1 MDPCRILVVED
12 EAVVAM
18 DIEERL
24 RRLGYEV
31 AGHAV
36 SGEEAISLAA
46 SRLPDLVLMDIRLR
60 GAMDGIA
67 AADEMRRRFSLPI
80 VFLTAFSEDETLD
93 RAKRIEPSGFILK
106 PFKDSELKS
115 AIEIAVYKHRAEAQ
129 LRRMTRLFNTLSQV
143 NQAIVRSRGTDELLQ
158 AVCRVVVEHGGIDLA
173 WIGWVDT
180 TASRIVPVAHFGK
193 GGDRL
198 QAFKVDLHE
207 GIAEANG
214 TARAIREDGP
224 FVCREDA
231 SGCCPFMALSGS
243 PEIRH
248 VFRSCGF
255 FPLHGD
261 GRVCGTLNVCTS
273 DPGFLGE
280 REVELFLEV
289 ASDISFALDKH
300 NADVEREKAEKA
312 LRVSESRYRR
322 IVETANEGI
331 WEMDGRFL
339 TTYVNSNMAEMLGYE
354 TSEMLGRPVS
364 SFMVPEDL
372 EDHQQEMSARVKGLA
387 GDYLRRFKHK
397 GGSEVWTRVNSTA
410 IMDDQGGFQGSF
422 GMFTN
427 ITAQKRAEDGL
438 RESENSLR
446 ALFDAVS
453 ESLFVFDTR
462 GRILSCNPTFAER
475 LNRTPEELVGECIFD
490 HLNPEVAARRR
501 EWVKAVVEKGSP
513 ANFEDQR
520 NGRWLYHTI
529 SPIRDSRGEVHR
541 LVAFAVDLTRQKQTE
556 DELRA
561 SKEFLDRILDSISD
575 PIFVKDSEHRFV
587 LFNQALC
594 EWAGS
599 QREHMLGRTDYDF
612 FPGEQ
617 ADVFWS
623 KDDEVMESGRES
635 INEEAITDAAGRARW
650 LITRKNRYID
660 PSGNRYVVG
669 VIHDVTERKRA
680 EDIRQARIR
689 LMNLALRSSMDELLQ
704 ATLDE
709 VEILTG
715 SLIGFCHF
723 LNADQETLSLQAW
736 STRTR
741 SHFCRAEG
749 KGLHYGVDQAGVWV
763 DCIHQRRAVIHND
776 YEALPHRKG
785 MPPGHARVSRQ
796 LVVPVL
802 RGDRIVAILGVGNK
816 PSGYDDVD
824 VDTVS
829 HLADLAWDIAEHKM
843 ATEAMA
849 ERDRSMRTLLENLPG
864 AVYRCGND
872 RDWTMELLSQGC
884 KALTGYACD
893 DLIGNRRLSTNDLVH
908 PDDRERLWGEWQEAI
923 AQKRAFQGEYRITD
937 ASGEVKWVW
946 ESGSPIFDDTGTLL
960 ALEGFIMDI
969 SNRRRAEE
977 SLRESEAR
985 YRSVVE
991 DAPMMISTYLP
1002 DTTLL
1007 FVNDAC
1013 CGYFGRSREELI
1025 GRRFVEWL
1033 PESEGKRFHTLIAQL
1048 SPEEPTMVW
1057 EHEFIS
1063 SEGTQCFHRWTN
1075 RAIFD
1080 CDDKPV
1086 LYQGFGEDITD
1097 QKRSRADLQ
1106 RLATAI
1112 DQAGETVLI
1121 TDARGVIQYV
1131 NPAFER
1137 TTGYAREEAI
1147 GRTPR
1152 ILKSGQQDEAFY
1164 DEIWKTLLAGD
1175 VWEGRFTNR
1184 RKDGSL
1190 FQEEAVIS
1198 PVLDPEGRITQFVAV
1213 KRDVS
1218 REVELET
1225 RLRQV
1230 QKMEAVG
1237 QLAGGVAHDFNNM
1250 LSPILGYAEM
1260 LLNDLHPADNRYD
1273 QVAQIKK
1280 AAERS
1285 RDLTRQLL
1293 AFSRKQ
1299 VLRMKTV
1306 VLSEIVNNMEKL
1318 LRRTLREDIHLH
1330 TIPTST
1336 PCSVMADVGQL
1347 EQVLMNLVVNAQDAM
1362 PAEGNLTIEVS
1373 RVELTEEDC
1382 AKTPGITPGR
1392 YGILTVRDTGS
1403 GMDRETL
1410 EHIFE
1415 PFYST
1420 KGERGTG
1427 LGLATVYGV
1436 VKQHRGHILV
1446 ESEPGRGTT
1455 FQVFLPEAEASV
1467 SLPERA
1473 QKTPLRVSGHESILV
1488 VEDDE
1493 MVLRMACTILMR
1505 HGYEVLHASS
1515 GIEALHLLERHEGPV
1530 HLLLTDVVMPEMNGR
1545 ELCEM
1550 LAQRMPGLKV
1560 LYMSGYTDDVIACHG
1575 LLEEG
1580 TYLIHKPFSVHELP
1594 ARVREVLD
1602 S

>member
-115 AIEIAVYKHRAEAQ
+115 AIEIAVYKYRAEAQ
-129 LRRMTRLFNTLSQV
+129 LRRLTRLFDTLSQV
-143 NQAIVRSRGTDELLQ
+143 NQTIVRSRGSDELLQ

-180 TASRIVPVAHFGK
+180 TASWIVPVAHFGK

-198 QAFKVDLHE
+198 QALKVDLHE

-214 TARAIREDGP
+214 TARAIREDRP

-231 SGCCPFMALSGS
+231 SGCCPLFSVSQS

-248 VFRSCGF
+248 VFRSCGS
-255 FPLHGD
+255 FPFHEG

-280 REVELFLEV
+280 REVELFVEV

-300 NADVEREKAEKA
+300 NADVEREKAEEA
-312 LRVSESRYRR
+312 LRVSES
-322 IVETANEGI
+322 
-331 WEMDGRFL
+331 
-339 TTYVNSNMAEMLGYE
+339 
-354 TSEMLGRPVS
+354 
-364 SFMVPEDL
+364 
-372 EDHQQEMSARVKGLA
+372 
-387 GDYLRRFKHK
+387 
-397 GGSEVWTRVNSTA
+397 
-410 IMDDQGGFQGSF
+410 
-422 GMFTN
+422 
-427 ITAQKRAEDGL
+427 
-438 RESENSLR
+438 
-446 ALFDAVS
+446 
-453 ESLFVFDTR
+453 
-462 GRILSCNPTFAER
+462 
-475 LNRTPEELVGECIFD
+475 
-490 HLNPEVAARRR
+490 
-501 EWVKAVVEKGSP
+501 
-513 ANFEDQR
+513 
-520 NGRWLYHTI
+520 
-529 SPIRDSRGEVHR
+529 
-541 LVAFAVDLTRQKQTE
+541 
-556 DELRA
+556 
-561 SKEFLDRILDSISD
+561 
-575 PIFVKDSEHRFV
+575 
-587 LFNQALC
+587 
-594 EWAGS
+594 
-599 QREHMLGRTDYDF
+599 
-612 FPGEQ
+612 
-617 ADVFWS
+617 
-623 KDDEVMESGRES
+623 
-635 INEEAITDAAGRARW
+635 
-650 LITRKNRYID
+650 
-660 PSGNRYVVG
+660 
-669 VIHDVTERKRA
+669 
-680 EDIRQARIR
+680 
-689 LMNLALRSSMDELLQ
+689 
-704 ATLDE
+704 
-709 VEILTG
+709 
-715 SLIGFCHF
+715 
-723 LNADQETLSLQAW
+723 
-736 STRTR
+736 
-741 SHFCRAEG
+741 
-749 KGLHYGVDQAGVWV
+749 
-763 DCIHQRRAVIHND
+763 
-776 YEALPHRKG
+776 
-785 MPPGHARVSRQ
+785 
-796 LVVPVL
+796 
-802 RGDRIVAILGVGNK
+802 
-816 PSGYDDVD
+816 
-824 VDTVS
+824 
-829 HLADLAWDIAEHKM
+829 
-843 ATEAMA
+843 
-849 ERDRSMRTLLENLPG
+849 
-864 AVYRCGND
+864 
-872 RDWTMELLSQGC
+872 
-884 KALTGYACD
+884 
-893 DLIGNRRLSTNDLVH
+893 
-908 PDDRERLWGEWQEAI
+908 
-923 AQKRAFQGEYRITD
+923 
-937 ASGEVKWVW
+937 
-946 ESGSPIFDDTGTLL
+946 
-960 ALEGFIMDI
+960 
-969 SNRRRAEE
+969 
-977 SLRESEAR
+977 R

-1033 PESEGKRFHTLIAQL
+1033 PESEGKRFQTLIAHL
-1048 SPEEPTMVW
+1048 SPEEPSMVW

-1063 SEGTQCFHRWTN
+1063 SESTQCFHRWTN

-1080 CDDKPV
+1080 CDGKPF

-1164 DEIWKTLLAGD
+1164 DEIWKSLLAGD

-1184 RKDGSL
+1184 RKDGTL

-1198 PVLDPEGRITQFVAV
+1198 PVFDPEGRITQFVAV

-1218 REVELET
+1218 REVELES

-1299 VLRMKTV
+1299 VLQMRTV

-1336 PCSVMADVGQL
+1336 PCSVTADVGQL

-1373 RVELTEEDC
+1373 RVELTEENC

-1392 YGILTVRDTGS
+1392 YGTLTVRDTGS

-1467 SLPERA
+1467 SLPGRA
-1473 QKTPLRVSGHESILV
+1473 QKTPLRVTGHESILV

-1550 LAQRMPGLKV
+1550 LAQRLPGLKV